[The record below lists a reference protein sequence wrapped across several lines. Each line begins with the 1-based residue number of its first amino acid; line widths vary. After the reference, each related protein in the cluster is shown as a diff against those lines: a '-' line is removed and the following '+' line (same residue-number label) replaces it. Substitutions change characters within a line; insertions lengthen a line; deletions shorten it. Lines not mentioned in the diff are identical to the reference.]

1 MKKIASGVM
10 LFALI
15 LAFAWA
21 GGGQSQTPAKA
32 AEPASLKG
40 TSISIL
46 MGTMP
51 WYDFVRPILDEF
63 TKATGIKYDLETQPE
78 TQLRNKIVV
87 ELTARSKNID
97 VYSCSPAQEI
107 PMFTKNGWVEP
118 LDDYIA
124 KSADYDFADFIP
136 GAIGGSQ
143 IGGKTYAIPLFTE
156 RPVIYYRTDILKAK
170 GVAVPTTMDELMAAA
185 QKLHDPAN
193 KVYGFA
199 ERGIGAGSITQF
211 YAWAYSFGGSPQS
224 KDFRKATLNTPEMM
238 KAYEYY
244 GEILG
249 KYGPP
254 GVLNMNW
261 GETLNL
267 LNQGLVAIRIDCD
280 SQFAPSLDPSK
291 STVSDKI
298 AFAPLP
304 DGPAGFGAWNTAPWA
319 LCIPSFST
327 KKAAAWEFLHWATT
341 KEMSARAFKEGGQFA
356 TRKSPWNDASVT
368 ASLPPTMVAAVQK
381 TLKSPFAIE
390 RPVTIQVG
398 KARDIMGVIVQA
410 AIQGTRGAEL
420 QKIADKQN
428 AEFQA
433 LLDEDYK

>member
-1 MKKIASGVM
+1 MKRFVIMVM
-10 LFALI
+10 LVAL
-15 LAFAWA
+15 LVTGAWA
-21 GGGQSQTPAKA
+21 AGNNQAPAA
-32 AEPASLKG
+32 AAGADSLKG
-40 TSISIL
+40 TTINVL

-51 WYDFVRPILDEF
+51 WYDFINPILGEF
-63 TKATGIKYDLETQPE
+63 TQATGIKIDLETQPE
-78 TQLRNKIVV
+78 TQLRNKIIV

-97 VYSCSPAQEI
+97 IYSCTPAQEI
-107 PMFTKNGWVEP
+107 PMFTKNNWVAP

-156 RPVIYYRTDILKAK
+156 RPVIYYRTDLLKAK
-170 GVAVPTTMDELMAAA
+170 GVAVPTNMDELMDAAK
-185 QKLHDPAN
+185 KLHDPAN
-193 KVYGFA
+193 KIYGFA

-211 YAWAYSFGGSPQS
+211 YAWAYAFGGNPQS
-224 KDFRKATLNTPEMM
+224 ADFRTATINTPEMM

-280 SQFAPSLDPSK
+280 SQFAPSLDPAK

-298 AFAPLP
+298 AFAPFP

-327 KKAAAWEFLHWATT
+327 KKDAAWEFIRWGTT
-341 KEMSARAFKEGGQFA
+341 KEMSARAFKEGGMFA
-356 TRKSPWNDASVT
+356 TRQSPWNNPSVT
-368 ASLPPTMVAAVQK
+368 GALPPTMVTAVQK
-381 TLKSPFAIE
+381 TLKSKYAIE
-390 RPVTIQVG
+390 RPVCIQVG
-398 KARDIMGVIVQA
+398 KARDIIGVVVQA

-420 QKIADKQN
+420 QKIADQQN
-428 AEFQA
+428 KEFQA